1 MQRVPV
7 KPEMLRW
14 ARERAGLSVE
24 ELEKAFPRLR
34 EWDAG
39 DALPTLKQLQQY
51 AKRTWTPFG
60 YFFLPEPPDMTLPI
74 PDFRTV
80 GDQRPKMPSPNLL
93 ETVHTLQ
100 RRQDWMREF
109 LLQEN
114 TEPLAFVGSVTLQDR
129 PERVAQDMREMLG
142 ITEGWAREH
151 ATWTDALLDLRLRVE
166 DAGIVTA
173 WNGVVG
179 NHTRRTLDVKEFRG
193 FVLADKIAPFVFVN
207 TSDAKA
213 AQMFTLVHEL
223 AHLWLGRDGVLNL
236 EALQPAD
243 NETERFCNR
252 VAAEFLVPKVEMEGL
267 WLDVVNDSEPFQRI
281 ARHFKVSPLV
291 AARRALDLG
300 LIQRENFIEFY
311 ESYLE
316 NDRRRLALQRKKG
329 GGNFYLTAPLRLGRP
344 FAEAVVR
351 ATREGK
357 LLYRN
362 AYQLTGLHGKT
373 FDTLA
378 QKLSGEMI
386 G

>member
-1 MQRVPV
+1 MNRVHI
-7 KPEMLRW
+7 KPKMLQW

-24 ELEKAFPRLR
+24 DLGKAFPKLS
-34 EWDAG
+34 EWESG
-39 DALPTLKQLQQY
+39 EQMPTLKQLQSY

-60 YFFLPEPPDMTLPI
+60 YFFLPEPPDTSLPI

-109 LLQEN
+109 FLQEGA
-114 TEPLAFVGSVTLQDR
+114 EPLAFVGSVSLQDS
-129 PERVAQDMREMLG
+129 PERVAGDMREVLG
-142 ITEGWAREH
+142 ITQGWAGDH
-151 ATWTDALLDLRLRVE
+151 STWTDALLDLRLKVE

-179 NHTRRTLDVKEFRG
+179 NHTRRVLDVKEFRG

-207 TSDAKA
+207 TCDAKA

-236 EALQPAD
+236 DALQPTD

-252 VAAEFLVPKVEMEGL
+252 VAAEFLVPQVEMQGL
-267 WLDVVNDSEPFQRI
+267 WREIENDPEPFQRI

-300 LIQRENFIEFY
+300 LIQRADFFEFY
-311 ESYLE
+311 EAYLE
-316 NDRRRLALQRKKG
+316 NDRRRLALQRKKS

-378 QKLSGEMI
+378 QKLSGEI
-386 G
+386 AG